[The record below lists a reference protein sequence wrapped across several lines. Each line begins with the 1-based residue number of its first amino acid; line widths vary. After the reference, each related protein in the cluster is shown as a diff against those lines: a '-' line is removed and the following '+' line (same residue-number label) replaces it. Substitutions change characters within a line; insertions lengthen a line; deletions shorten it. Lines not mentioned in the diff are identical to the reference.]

1 MNTKAIE
8 DHVKKITESW
18 TWNKLTEDERNR
30 YAAEMSRNL
39 TRNLFIGEYAI
50 VTEIMDALYDMFLE
64 GLGYSRVTWRAEE

>member
-1 MNTKAIE
+1 MNTKAIT

-30 YAAEMSRNL
+30 YETEMSRNL
-39 TRNLFIGEYAI
+39 NRNLFIGEYAI

-64 GLGYSRVTWRAEE
+64 GLGYSGVTWRAEE